1 MIAWQQSNSNTSL
14 IRQLADISG
23 DLIHLSPE
31 IAIVATLLML
41 LAFDL
46 IFKNKKEVGLAAIGF
61 TGLFATLA
69 ILVYSWTAEPE
80 GEVVMNGF
88 LRYDQL
94 AIFLKILFVIGAI
107 SGLLIASQCKK
118 KSLFRSG
125 ESMVIL
131 MGLVLGAFLMSAA
144 NNLLIL
150 YLSVETV
157 SICSYLLT
165 GLLKGKKRAEASLK
179 YLLFGAV
186 SSAVMLYGIS
196 WLYGFTGSLDFMN
209 PAFAEALA
217 GIAPLPLGIAMVM
230 FLGGLIFK
238 LGAVPF
244 HVWSPDVYEAAPTSI
259 VAIFSALPKL
269 AGLVL
274 LFRVTQALPPEI
286 FDWQL
291 VLGVVAIASMTF
303 GNFSAL
309 WQRDVKRLMAY
320 SSIAH
325 AGFLL
330 VGLLAYSESGKV
342 AMLFYASIYLVMNAA
357 AFLLIKL
364 VERKTGSSHIDAYR
378 GLGNRL
384 PYLGVLFVIVM
395 IALTGLPPT
404 VGFNAKLYVFSAIW
418 ESGQAL
424 GKTVLFWVFLFG
436 LLNTAVALFYY
447 LKVPYFMFFKSA
459 EADGE
464 VMKMTWS
471 QKLWGTILVL
481 PLLLWFFQ
489 SNWLMEALN
498 NINFVF

>member
-1 MIAWQQSNSNTSL
+1 MIALFQSNTATSL
-14 IRQLADISG
+14 KEQLAEISG
-23 DLIHLSPE
+23 DLIFLVPE
-31 IAIVATLLML
+31 IAIVVTLLLL

-46 IFKNKKEVGLAAIGF
+46 IFKNKKEIGLASIGVC
-61 TGLFATLA
+61 GLLA
-69 ILVYSWTAEPE
+69 SLSVLLYIWSLHPE
-80 GEVVMNGF
+80 SQEAMSGLIRF
-88 LRYDQL
+88 DQL
-94 AIFLKILFVIGAI
+94 AIFLKILFTSGALL
-107 SGLLIASQCKK
+107 GLLIASQGKK
-118 KSLFRSG
+118 KSLFHSG

-131 MGLVLGAFLMSAA
+131 MGLILGSFLMSAA
-144 NNLLIL
+144 NNLLML

-196 WLYGFTGSLDFMN
+196 WLYGSTGSLNFTDPEFLQGL
-209 PAFAEALA
+209 AE
-217 GIAPLPLGIAMVM
+217 IPNLPLVIALVM
-230 FLGGLIFK
+230 LFGGLIFK

-259 VAIFSALPKL
+259 VAIFSILPKL
-269 AGLVL
+269 AGLGL
-274 LFRVTQALPPEI
+274 LFRITQALPVEI

-291 VLGVVAIASMTF
+291 VLGIVAIASMTF

-309 WQRDVKRLMAY
+309 WQKDVKRLMAY

-330 VGLLAYSESGKV
+330 VGLLAYSESGNV
-342 AMLFYASIYLVMNAA
+342 AMLFYASVYVVMNAA
-357 AFLLIKL
+357 AFLLVKIA
-364 VERKTGSSHIDAYR
+364 ERKVGSSHLDDFH
-378 GLGNRL
+378 GLGNQA
-384 PYLGVLFVIVM
+384 PYLGVLFVVVM

-418 ESGQAL
+418 ESGEAL

-436 LLNTAVALFYY
+436 LLNTVVALFYY
-447 LKVPYFMFFKSA
+447 LKVPYFMFFKPA
-459 EADGE
+459 RPD
-464 VMKMTWS
+464 VQVTKMTLV

-489 SNWLMEALN
+489 SEWLMEALN

>member
-1 MIAWQQSNSNTSL
+1 
-14 IRQLADISG
+14 
-23 DLIHLSPE
+23 
-31 IAIVATLLML
+31 
-41 LAFDL
+41 
-46 IFKNKKEVGLAAIGF
+46 
-61 TGLFATLA
+61 
-69 ILVYSWTAEPE
+69 
-80 GEVVMNGF
+80 
-88 LRYDQL
+88 
-94 AIFLKILFVIGAI
+94 
-107 SGLLIASQCKK
+107 
-118 KSLFRSG
+118 
-125 ESMVIL
+125 
-131 MGLVLGAFLMSAA
+131 
-144 NNLLIL
+144 
-150 YLSVETV
+150 
-157 SICSYLLT
+157 
-165 GLLKGKKRAEASLK
+165 
-179 YLLFGAV
+179 
-186 SSAVMLYGIS
+186 
-196 WLYGFTGSLDFMN
+196 
-209 PAFAEALA
+209 
-217 GIAPLPLGIAMVM
+217 
-230 FLGGLIFK
+230 
-238 LGAVPF
+238 
-244 HVWSPDVYEAAPTSI
+244 
-259 VAIFSALPKL
+259 
-269 AGLVL
+269 
-274 LFRVTQALPPEI
+274 
-286 FDWQL
+286 
-291 VLGVVAIASMTF
+291 
-303 GNFSAL
+303 
-309 WQRDVKRLMAY
+309 MAY

-342 AMLFYASIYLVMNAA
+342 AMLFYACIYLVMNAA

-447 LKVPYFMFFKSA
+447 LKVPYFMFFKPA

>member
-14 IRQLADISG
+14 TRQLADISG

-31 IAIVATLLML
+31 IAIVATLLLL

-61 TGLFATLA
+61 SGLFAALA
-69 ILVYSWTAEPE
+69 ILVYSWNAEPE

-94 AIFLKILFVIGAI
+94 AIFFKILFAIGAL
-107 SGLLIASQCKK
+107 SGLLIASHCKK

-131 MGLVLGAFLMSAA
+131 MGLVLGAFLMSSA

-196 WLYGFTGSLDFMN
+196 WLYGFTGSLYFAN
-209 PAFAEALA
+209 PAFVEALA
-217 GIAPLPLGIAMVM
+217 GVAPLPLGIGMVM

-269 AGLVL
+269 AGLGL
-274 LFRVTQALPPEI
+274 LFRVTQALPTET

-309 WQRDVKRLMAY
+309 WQKDVKRLMAY

-342 AMLFYASIYLVMNAA
+342 AMLFYACIYLVMNAA

-447 LKVPYFMFFKSA
+447 LKVPYFMFFKPA